1 MESTASTSEVPPVGT
16 PPQAGS
22 GLSAEDRRLTRR
34 CLSVLGVLSTGTL
47 IGVVFS
53 LYLVG
58 HYPLLLIAIS
68 PIWRHLIVVA
78 PTVHPVAFV
87 LVAVSRRMAFAI
99 ACFYLGRALGPTAI
113 DWLEARAPRAA
124 RFYRWLDRV
133 FKRASHLVVFLM
145 PGPGVSAL
153 AGSAGM
159 RAPVFG
165 LLIALGLSLRMVIV
179 VALGD
184 YFREPIEVLLGL
196 INDYWIP
203 GTILLVL
210 AVALYR
216 WRSGGFGLPFST

>member
-1 MESTASTSEVPPVGT
+1 MESAASRSQVPPVGV
-16 PPQAGS
+16 PPQAG
-22 GLSAEDRRLTRR
+22 LSPEQWKLARR
-34 CLSVLGVLSTGTL
+34 CLSLLGLFSTGTL
-47 IGVVFS
+47 IGVLFS

-58 HYPLLLIAIS
+58 HYPLLLIALS

-78 PTVHPVAFV
+78 PTVHPLAFV
-87 LVAVSRRMAFAI
+87 VVAVSRRMAFGI

-113 DWLEARAPRAA
+113 DWLETRAPRAA

-153 AGSAGM
+153 AGSARM
-159 RAPVFG
+159 SAPAFV
-165 LLIALGLSLRMVIV
+165 LLIALGLSLRMIIVI
-179 VALGD
+179 ALGE
-184 YFREPIEVLLGL
+184 YFRQPIEALLGL

>member
-1 MESTASTSEVPPVGT
+1 MENATSRSQAPPVGV
-16 PPQAGS
+16 PPQAG
-22 GLSAEDRRLTRR
+22 LSAEQRKLARR
-34 CLSVLGVLSTGTL
+34 CLSLLGLFSTGTL
-47 IGVVFS
+47 IGVLFS

-58 HYPLLLIAIS
+58 HYPLLLIALS

-78 PTVHPVAFV
+78 PTVHPLAFV
-87 LVAVSRRMAFAI
+87 VVAVSRRMAFAI

-113 DWLEARAPRAA
+113 DWLETRAPRAA

-133 FKRASHLVVFLM
+133 FKRASHLVVLLM

-153 AGSAGM
+153 AGSARM
-159 RAPVFG
+159 PAPVFV
-165 LLIALGLSLRMVIV
+165 LLIALGLSLRMIIV
-179 VALGD
+179 VVLGE
-184 YFREPIEVLLGL
+184 YFREPIEALLGL